1 MRYPVESH
9 NINSEKIQII
19 GCHYPVNSSGNSNL
33 GPGLNESTGCLELV
47 TCWWIFL
54 EFEQSSGP
62 DTKLWSSERI
72 VREVTRM
79 AL

>member
-1 MRYPVESH
+1 MVVVSRGRPMRYPVESH

-54 EFEQSSGP
+54 EFGQSF
-62 DTKLWSSERI
+62 LVLILE
-72 VREVTRM
+72 
-79 AL
+79 